1 MITIDPK
8 ELKTPDIQRWLQ
20 GGIGPRPI
28 AMVSTLSEDGIPNIG
43 PFSFYNVFSSN
54 PPIIAFS
61 PARRGRD
68 NTLKD
73 TYNNLIATKE
83 CVVHAVTFNIV
94 DQMNLASSE
103 FSPDVNEFEIAG
115 FTPIESYI
123 VKPFRIKE
131 SPFQMECRLLQMIS
145 FSENPGSGNLAI
157 CEVLKIHIDENILD
171 DNIINP
177 NKIDLVGRNGGEF
190 YTRSFGS
197 ALFELPKP
205 SHNTPIGYQN
215 LPDIIKNST
224 VLSANNVAKLA
235 SQKYIPT
242 KEESEQFFKE
252 YETLDYNDNDFRN
265 CLEIGNYK
273 GMLKYIF
280 KPEFNNAKREFY
292 LHLTLKIALDKKDVD
307 FAVMLAG
314 LLV

>member
-94 DQMNLASSE
+94 EQMNLASSE
-103 FSPDVNEFEIAG
+103 FSPDINEFEIAG
-115 FTPIESYI
+115 FTSLESEI

-131 SPFQMECRLLQMIS
+131 SPFQMECKLLQMIS
-145 FSENPGSGNLAI
+145 FSENPGAGNLAI
-157 CEVLKIHIDENILD
+157 CEVLKIHIDESILD
-171 DNIINP
+171 NNVINP

-215 LPDIIKNST
+215 LPENIKNSL
-224 VLSANNVAKLA
+224 VLSANNIAKLA
-235 SQKYIPT
+235 SQKYLPT
-242 KEESEQFFKE
+242 KEESEQFFQD
-252 YETLDYNDNDFRN
+252 YNTLEYNDNDFRN
-265 CLEIGNYK
+265 SLETGNYK
-273 GMLKYIF
+273 EMMKYILN
-280 KPEFNNAKREFY
+280 PEFNQAKREFY
-292 LHLTLKIALDKKDVD
+292 LHLTLKITLDKKDIN
-307 FAVMLAG
+307 FGLMLAG
-314 LLV
+314 LIG